1 MINRIIDYIKELNK
15 NGYTIIYEL
24 DNINNYQ
31 DAVEIHFEKCIASLS
46 YSEKVKLKFFSVN
59 KDKLQYI
66 LVLDKMIRDY
76 LKIGDIALEDIL
88 FQVMKITTS
97 ISVNSDIYETSSS
110 ILEHIS
116 KIFSFSSSSILF
128 LNDDEKNLE
137 TRYINKL
144 STENNETGI
153 PVKGTLAGESVLVNL
168 PICVNDPSLH
178 PGYIT
183 IEGFDP
189 DSKNIMNF
197 SCIPFTFEN
206 KSFGTLVFITTKR
219 YFDLI
224 DYYSFFLISQIVS
237 SVMEVTIKEEK
248 IKSMLMSTLNA
259 LLKAQNV
266 RVKNDYVHENKV
278 QELALKIAEKEK
290 VSSEDKW
297 ILSMATYIY
306 DIGEIGIPNSIL
318 SKKEVLTEEE
328 KKIIRSH
335 VELGYQLVKNIPSL
349 PDKLKTI
356 IHQHHE
362 RWNGEGYPTGLKGDE
377 IDFFAQIIGLCDSY
391 IAMTQERPYRS
402 ALPKEKALEIIRN
415 YSGIFFNP
423 LLVKTLCEVLE

>member
-15 NGYTIIYEL
+15 NGYTIIYEI

-31 DAVEIHFEKCIASLS
+31 NAFEIHFEKCVASLY

-237 SVMEVTIKEEK
+237 SVMET
-248 IKSMLMSTLNA
+248 
-259 LLKAQNV
+259 
-266 RVKNDYVHENKV
+266 
-278 QELALKIAEKEK
+278 
-290 VSSEDKW
+290 
-297 ILSMATYIY
+297 
-306 DIGEIGIPNSIL
+306 
-318 SKKEVLTEEE
+318 
-328 KKIIRSH
+328 
-335 VELGYQLVKNIPSL
+335 
-349 PDKLKTI
+349 
-356 IHQHHE
+356 
-362 RWNGEGYPTGLKGDE
+362 
-377 IDFFAQIIGLCDSY
+377 
-391 IAMTQERPYRS
+391 
-402 ALPKEKALEIIRN
+402 N
-415 YSGIFFNP
+415 Y
-423 LLVKTLCEVLE
+423 